1 MHTTVIKAIKNRLLL
16 EFEYDGHYR
25 LVESHTYGTFKT
37 GKDTLV
43 AYQID
48 GTSERGNVPDWRPF
62 TVSKITNLVLLE
74 DSFTGTRNGYKRGD
88 SRMDEIYAEL

>member
-1 MHTTVIKAIKNRLLL
+1 MHNTIIEAIENKLLL

-74 DSFTGTRNGYKRGD
+74 DTFVGTRKGYVQGD
-88 SRMDEIYAEL
+88 GRMILIHAEL